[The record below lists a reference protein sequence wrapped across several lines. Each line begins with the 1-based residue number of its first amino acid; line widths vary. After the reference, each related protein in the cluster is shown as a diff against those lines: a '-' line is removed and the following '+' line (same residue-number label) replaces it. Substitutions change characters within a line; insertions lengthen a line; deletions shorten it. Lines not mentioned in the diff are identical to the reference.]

1 MADPSLKIGA
11 ESGPAK
17 SQAKKLRSRQFRL
30 ALFSFGLVAA
40 EGMLLGGFFMASPW
54 SGPAIAACLALLILL
69 AGIGSLALS
78 RYAVRPFRLA
88 RAALLELSQDRLSE
102 RLFYPEADD
111 EPGQIFAAINR
122 LLDRVE
128 EAMDRQ
134 RRFVGGITHDIRTPL
149 TIIKGDIE
157 VALMQERTAR
167 SYREVLESNLE
178 EVERIGKLV
187 EDLLTLS
194 RGNRGD
200 LNLRVRGV
208 HLDMLLREIR
218 RKYQEAAAAM
228 DITLS
233 LYLEEE
239 VAMEGDA
246 DRLRQVLVNLVEN
259 ALHYTP
265 AGGKIELALFKEENT
280 ARVLVRDTGVGIEP
294 QDLPHVFEPFYRGAQ
309 QSNHQG
315 YGLGLAI
322 CQHIVSAHAGAIRVE
337 SQVGPEG
344 GTTFFITLPL
354 RPQTH
359 GASRVLA
366 R

>member
-1 MADPSLKIGA
+1 MIPPPA
-11 ESGPAK
+11 GPK
-17 SQAKKLRSRQFRL
+17 RVSRRRFRL
-30 ALFSFGLVAA
+30 ALCIFGLAA
-40 EGMLLGGFFMASPW
+40 AVGLALCGFFIGGPW
-54 SGPAIAACLALLILL
+54 SGAATAAWVIGLLLL
-69 AGIGSLALS
+69 AGIGALLLS
-78 RYAVRPFRLA
+78 GYALRPFWLA
-88 RAALLELSQDRLSE
+88 RSALQQLSQDRLSE
-102 RLFYPEADD
+102 RLFFPEADD
-111 EPGQIFAAINR
+111 EQGQIFAAINR

-128 EAMDRQ
+128 DAMERQ
-134 RRFVGGITHDIRTPL
+134 RRFIGNITHDLRTPL
-149 TIIKGDIE
+149 TIIKGDTE

-208 HLDMLLREIR
+208 HLDMLLRELR
-218 RKYQEAAAAM
+218 RQYQEAASAKG
-228 DITLS
+228 ITLS

-239 VAMEGDA
+239 VVMEGDA

-265 AGGKIELALFKEENT
+265 AAGKIELSLFKEENT
-280 ARVLVRDTGVGIEP
+280 ARVLVRDTGMGIEP
-294 QDLPHVFEPFYRGAQ
+294 LDLPHIFEPFYRGAQ
-309 QSNHQG
+309 QSTYQG

-322 CQHIVSAHAGAIRVE
+322 CREIVSAHGGTIRVE

-344 GTTFFITLPL
+344 GTTFFVSLPL
-354 RPQTH
+354 KPQARA
-359 GASRVLA
+359 GGRVVV

>member
-1 MADPSLKIGA
+1 
-11 ESGPAK
+11 
-17 SQAKKLRSRQFRL
+17 
-30 ALFSFGLVAA
+30 LVAA
-40 EGMLLGGFFMASPW
+40 EGLLLGGFFVAGPWTGLAS
-54 SGPAIAACLALLILL
+54 AAFLALLLLL

-78 RYAVRPFRLA
+78 RYAVRPFLLA

-111 EPGQIFAAINR
+111 EQGQIFSAINR

-128 EAMDRQ
+128 EAMERQ

-218 RKYQEAAAAM
+218 RQYQEAAAAK

-239 VAMEGDA
+239 VEMEGDT

-265 AGGKIELALFKEENT
+265 AGGKIELSLFQEENT
-280 ARVLVRDTGVGIEP
+280 ARILVRDTGVGIET
-294 QDLPHVFEPFYRGAQ
+294 QDLPHIFEPFYRGAQ
-309 QSNHQG
+309 QSNYQG

-322 CQHIVSAHAGAIRVE
+322 CQHIVSAHGGTIRVE

-344 GTTFFITLPL
+344 GTTFFVTLPL
-354 RPQTH
+354 RPQARL
-359 GASRVLA
+359 ASRVLS